1 MRTSFLKYEK
11 MCKYLVIFG
20 EPASHKWLCTRFL
33 LNFQIYEV
41 KNILLFFN
49 SVMYDGK
56 VQTTFFVLP
65 PQFSLPDS
73 GAEEAK
79 ETVEVEAVEAREARA
94 VAEKK
99 ARDRSARQWCGSGSE
114 SGSGSYLLR
123 HSRFGSGSESN
134 P

>member
-1 MRTSFLKYEK
+1 
-11 MCKYLVIFG
+11 
-20 EPASHKWLCTRFL
+20 
-33 LNFQIYEV
+33 
-41 KNILLFFN
+41 
-49 SVMYDGK
+49 MYDGK